1 MFPYFWLLF
10 ISTVIPLI
18 FCQSTRGVWVSGHS
32 RVVLRRNKVTI
43 LLFFI
48 GLFILLALRDI
59 SVGRDLIEYKKI
71 FERCAVLSFDRL
83 QKLQW
88 ELGYTIYNKVITLVS
103 EEYRFFLIVTAA
115 LILMPIYKLYS
126 KETKYSFL
134 LIVLFINMP
143 CFLMIFSGL
152 RQALATSI
160 GILAFLA
167 LENKKYL
174 LSAPLILL
182 AICFH
187 TSAYVLLL
195 LYPAFLFKL
204 KTKHLLIV
212 VPVMLLIYIYR
223 IPLLKLMISLSP
235 ERYEEFYSDIQE
247 TGAIGMMVL
256 FLLFSVFSF
265 AMLDENAMTK
275 RDFCLRNILLI
286 STILQF
292 FVPIHE
298 LVQRISYYFLIF
310 VPIAI
315 VSVVQAPKKWLKD
328 ISDMAV
334 VAMCLFF
341 VAYFFYNG
349 AFSEDNLLDVFPYK
363 FYWSAQTW

>member
-1 MFPYFWLLF
+1 M
-10 ISTVIPLI
+10 
-18 FCQSTRGVWVSGHS
+18 
-32 RVVLRRNKVTI
+32 VLRRNKVTI

-88 ELGYTIYNKVITLVS
+88 ELGYTIYNKIISLIS
-103 EEYRFFLIVTAA
+103 EEYRFFLVVTAVLV
-115 LILMPIYKLYS
+115 LIPIYKLYS
-126 KETKYSFL
+126 KEHKYSFL

-152 RQALATSI
+152 RQAIATSI
-160 GILAFLA
+160 GILSFMA
-167 LENKKYL
+167 LENKKYFLSVL
-174 LSAPLILL
+174 LVML

-187 TSAYVLLL
+187 TSAYVLFL
-195 LYPAFLFKL
+195 LYPAFLLKI
-204 KTKHLLIV
+204 KTKHLLVV
-212 VPVMLLIYIYR
+212 VPAMLLIYIYR
-223 IPLLKLMISLSP
+223 IPLLKALISLSP
-235 ERYEEFYSDIQE
+235 EKYEEFYSEIQE
-247 TGAIGMMVL
+247 TGAVGMMVL

-265 AMLDENAMTK
+265 AMLDENTMTK

-286 STILQF
+286 ATILQF
-292 FVPIHE
+292 FVPIHA
-298 LVQRISYYFLIF
+298 LVQRMSYYFLVF

-315 VSVVQAPKKWLKD
+315 LSVVQAPKKWLKD
-328 ISDMAV
+328 VSDIAV

-341 VAYFFYNG
+341 VVYFFYNG
-349 AFSEDNLLDVFPYK
+349 AYSTDNLLDVFPYK
-363 FYWSAQTW
+363 FYWSTQIW